1 MPPVY
6 WAHTPKCLW
15 EASVMDILGNT
26 VDRQASARR
35 WSGSRTYMS
44 DVNIE
49 HMRSVLNGVLWQY
62 LSVPVRL
69 FLSTSVGASSL
80 FWWVTY
86 LALFL
91 RISAGDSSLVL
102 ESPFSC
108 GSPDIVSWSPVD
120 GLESR
125 FNCGSPDIVSWSF
138 VDGLESRFSCGSP
151 DIVSWSP
158 VDGLESRFNC
168 GSPDIVSWSLVDG
181 LESRFS
187 CGSPDIVS
195 WSPVDGLESR
205 FSCGPTNIISWWPIV
220 GLRGRPILL
229 LLLLFFCTGNLTPV
243 WEIVLGCR
251 YKYITLV
258 IESHESRRHPY
269 CYTLEYLRHSNKDV
283 CGSRVI
289 ELLKFRA
296 ISH

>member
-91 RISAGDSSLVL
+91 RISAGDSSLV
-102 ESPFSC
+102 
-108 GSPDIVSWSPVD
+108 
-120 GLESR
+120 
-125 FNCGSPDIVSWSF
+125 
-138 VDGLESRFSCGSP
+138 LESRFSCGSP